1 MVDHSEVLRIEDD
14 GAVRLLTLNRPESK
28 NAFNRAL
35 YDGVRTALDEAA
47 ADDAIAVC
55 VLTGTGDAFSAGQD
69 LKALAGVKDNPDEL
83 QGFGPFSRALARFD
97 KPLLAAVNGVAVGV
111 GTTLLLHCDLV
122 LVSDD
127 ARFKLPFVALG
138 LIPEA
143 ASSVLLPTRIG
154 PQAAAYHLLTGDW
167 MDAETAVARGLAWQR
182 CAPEELLPTTLGIA
196 QRIAGGTVDA
206 VRNTKRLLLAARSD
220 AVAAALDRE
229 QGFLDEIVAHFVKP
243 MSS

>member
-1 MVDHSEVLRIEDD
+1 VTR
-14 GAVRLLTLNRPESK
+14 RR
-28 NAFNRAL
+28 RATISS
-35 YDGVRTALDEAA
+35 RKTFSRSRAA
-47 ADDAIAVC
+47 ATA
-55 VLTGTGDAFSAGQD
+55 
-69 LKALAGVKDNPDEL
+69 
-83 QGFGPFSRALARFD
+83 
-97 KPLLAAVNGVAVGV
+97 
-111 GTTLLLHCDLV
+111 
-122 LVSDD
+122 SD
-127 ARFKLPFVALG
+127 R
-138 LIPEA
+138 A
-143 ASSVLLPTRIG
+143 ASSVLLPARIG